1 MSPPLRYPLAAPDLS
16 GNERAY
22 VLECLETG
30 WISSRG
36 RFVPA
41 FEEAVARLVG
51 RRHAVATCNG
61 TTALHLALLGLGVG
75 PGDEVIV
82 PSLTFVATANAVTY
96 CGARPVFA
104 DVDPSTRCLSVE
116 SARRLLTARTRGLIG
131 VDLYGHPCDVTGL
144 EALAAE
150 RGLWLLEDAAEA
162 LGAEGAGRRVGSFGV
177 ASVLSFFGNK
187 TVTTGEGG
195 MVLTDDDDLAARLR
209 LTRGQGQAPDRV
221 YWFPTLGYNYRL
233 TNVAA
238 AIGLAQ
244 TERADRLVADRRR
257 VAGWYASRLADA
269 DVVDLPGQAPGARSV
284 YWLYSVLVRGGAARR
299 DALARGLLAAGIETR
314 PLFTPLH
321 ELPMYREHPTD
332 GGCPVSRDLAARGLS
347 LPTSSYL
354 REEDVDEI
362 CGELTRLARS

>member
-1 MSPPLRYPLAAPDLS
+1 MTDAPRYPLAAPDLS

-22 VLECLETG
+22 VLECLDTG
-30 WISSRG
+30 WISSKG

-41 FEEAVARLVG
+41 FEEAVAAYVG

-82 PSLTFVATANAVTY
+82 PALTFVATANAVTY

-104 DVDPSTRCLSVE
+104 DVDPVTLCLSVE
-116 SARRLLTARTRGLIG
+116 SAARLIGPRTRGIIG
-131 VDLYGHPCDVTGL
+131 VDLYGHPCDAAGL

-150 RGLWLLEDAAEA
+150 RGLWLLDDAAEA
-162 LGAEGAGRRVGSFGV
+162 LGAEGAGRRVGTFGV
-177 ASVLSFFGNK
+177 AAVLSFFGNK

-209 LTRGQGQAPDRV
+209 LTKGQGQAPDRA
-221 YWFPTLGYNYRL
+221 YWFPTLGFNYRL

-244 TERADRLVADRRR
+244 MERADRLVADRRR
-257 VAGWYASRLADA
+257 VAGWYAARLADA
-269 DVVDLPGQAPGARSV
+269 DVVDLPREAPGARSV
-284 YWLYSVLVRGGAARR
+284 FWLYSIRVRGGAAQR
-299 DALARGLLAAGIETR
+299 DALARGLAAAGIETR
-314 PLFTPLH
+314 PMFIPLH

-332 GGCPVSRDLAARGLS
+332 GGCPVARDAGARGLS
-347 LPTSSYL
+347 LPTASYL
-354 REEDVDEI
+354 REDDVDAI
-362 CGELTRLARS
+362 CAELLRVLRS